1 MTRIIFCIFLELHS
15 ISSEKKD
22 FSQKFSFLT
31 DSFTLV
37 TLGTLRDH
45 QQINRDPIPVLN
57 INGLDQTFKLGRMKY
72 QSYTSTFVFILYKV
86 FKRGCIKYFKSQ
98 VNQVFR
104 LGAVVTIRITENSP
118 TIKILHEKYLM
129 V

>member
-1 MTRIIFCIFLELHS
+1 M
-15 ISSEKKD
+15 
-22 FSQKFSFLT
+22 

-37 TLGTLRDH
+37 TLGTFRDH
-45 QQINRDPIPVLN
+45 QQINPDPIPVRN
-57 INGLDQTFKLGRMKY
+57 ANGLDQTFKLGRMKY
-72 QSYTSTFVFILYKV
+72 QSYTSTFAFTLYKV
-86 FKRGCIKYFKSQ
+86 FKTACIRYLKSQ

-118 TIKILHEKYLM
+118 TIKVIHEKDLM